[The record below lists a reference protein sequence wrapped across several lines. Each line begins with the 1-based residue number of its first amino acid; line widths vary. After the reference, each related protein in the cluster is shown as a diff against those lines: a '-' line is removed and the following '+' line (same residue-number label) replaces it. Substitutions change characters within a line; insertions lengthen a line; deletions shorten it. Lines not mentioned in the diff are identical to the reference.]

1 MLLFALITWQ
11 VAIQGPLLRLDER
24 IDRPIVG
31 HGPSWLYQSLSDL
44 GNMQIAL
51 PVLALAMT
59 FALWRGSRFDVLV
72 AAVTMAA
79 VPALVIP
86 LKDWT
91 ARPGPLDPS
100 TGYFPSGHSATA
112 MAAYGGAALLLAPY
126 SRKSRPV
133 PVAVI
138 LTVATGIG
146 LVLHGYHWPLDVL
159 ASWCLC
165 GSLLLI
171 ASLCV
176 SLRNSRRSSS
186 RTPGC

>member
-1 MLLFALITWQ
+1 MS
-11 VAIQGPLLRLDER
+11 
-24 IDRPIVG
+24 
-31 HGPSWLYQSLSDL
+31 HGPSWLNQGFSDL
-44 GNMQIAL
+44 GNMQVAL
-51 PVLALAMT
+51 PVLALAMG

-112 MAAYGGAALLLAPY
+112 MVAYGGAALVLRPHAK
-126 SRKSRPV
+126 KSRPV

-138 LTVATGIG
+138 LTVATGTG

-165 GSLLLI
+165 GCLLLI

-176 SLRNSRRSSS
+176 SLRNRRRSSS